1 MTAKSWVFTLN
12 NYSDDEAAFFASEGF
27 KSLCNVLFVGKET
40 GESGTPHLQG
50 FVTFAKTHRLSG
62 LKKINNRCHWERAK
76 GGKAQNREYCFKD
89 GVVLVDHDRT
99 SPGKRTDIHDFLEC
113 YKEHGFKRACIE
125 HPETHVRYHRGLVV
139 HISEIEGYD
148 RRTKEPEVVW
158 AFGPSSIGK
167 THRCLSYKSY
177 YMADDFRWYDN
188 LLGHDLVVFDE
199 FDKDPCTVG
208 KLLKLMDKYDR
219 QVPIKGAFVRWNP
232 PHILITSST
241 DPRDLFSE
249 NDWIQVGRRLTACV
263 TRQKWTQ
270 PWEPQSLPRFD
281 EEGNLFFTTPPDP
294 LAQEEHR
301 RTQSPPQQ

>member
-125 HPETHVRYHRGLVV
+125 HPETHVRYHRGLSV
-139 HISEIEGYD
+139 HISVVDGYEP
-148 RRTKEPEVVW
+148 RSEHPEVIW
-158 AFGPSSIGK
+158 AFGPTGIGK
-167 THRCLSYKSY
+167 THIATTYPSY
-177 YMADDFRWYDN
+177 YCLMKWPWFDGMSN
-188 LLGHDLVVFDE
+188 QHCLVLDE
-199 FDKDPCTVG
+199 FDKLNMDVNI
-208 KLLKLMDKYDR
+208 LLRLTDR
-219 QVPIKGAFVRWNP
+219 YQMRAEVKGGSIEFNP
-232 PHILITSST
+232 PVILITSTCHPEGLFDPT
-241 DPRDLFSE
+241 D
-249 NDWIQVGRRLTACV
+249 
-263 TRQKWTQ
+263 WTQ
-270 PWEPQSLPRFD
+270 VRRRISRIITKESR
-281 EEGNLFFTTPPDP
+281 EE
-294 LAQEEHR
+294 EWREV
-301 RTQSPPQQ
+301 